1 MKKFKISYAVETV
14 LDVDALWPGGDAP
27 ENPTVDDVVR
37 LINKYG
43 GIYRVLD
50 TWNLHQCDSD
60 WSVTDYTQTMG
71 AIK

>member
-1 MKKFKISYAVETV
+1 MKKFKIRYEMETV
-14 LDVDALWPGGDAP
+14 LDVAALWPGGDAP

-60 WSVTDYTQTMG
+60 WSVTDYTTTG